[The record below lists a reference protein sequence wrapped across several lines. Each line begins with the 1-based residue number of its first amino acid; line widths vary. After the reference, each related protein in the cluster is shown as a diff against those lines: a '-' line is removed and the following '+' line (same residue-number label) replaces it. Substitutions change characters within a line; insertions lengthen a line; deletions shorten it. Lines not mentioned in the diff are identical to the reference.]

1 MTISTTSS
9 KVVAQGNGATT
20 AFTYNFLMPALAN
33 AVVTVSDPYG
43 NQTVLNNTQ
52 FSISGLGNPNGGTLT
67 YPLSGSP
74 LAVGYSITLQRIV
87 SFQQLTSLVNQN
99 GYFPAVVEAA
109 MDSLEMQ
116 IQQLNGNIS
125 PLLGQAVQLPVGY
138 AGSNALPA
146 ASPGSL
152 LGWNALGTAIVNFV
166 AQTGT
171 SLVSL
176 IASSGSSLIG
186 FIQSGT
192 GAVATTQAEVNART
206 VNLLDYMTAAQKMDC
221 YLRTGLI
228 DSLPAMNACIAAL
241 TEQGTFVYP
250 VAGRINLP
258 KGLLYLNGTLTL
270 AAGVHFVGHGAGQ
283 QGANWATSFKF
294 PINTKGILVQK
305 ANTGPNQNGGDGSI
319 LEGIFIQGS
328 GTTTTAHGIDMQ
340 ARMVL
345 RNCAIYGFGGNGI
358 NIVADSGV
366 RTNANNWVIENCTSL
381 SNGGHGLYVSGA
393 DSNAGYCHMLDASS
407 NSGWGIYD
415 NSFLGNTY
423 IACHTASNV
432 AGPYQSISANA
443 RSIFI
448 GCYSEGGQPPS
459 NITLTSFAMGGLHGA
474 GFTADSNF
482 LTTSGNKFQ
491 TASAMTSGSFTFGYN
506 QPLTSGT
513 FSQFYDTTGYY
524 TWAQNKQIGSV
535 GYQWANLGS
544 PGYLLWYDR
553 NATLA
558 NGYARDLSTGTA
570 PTGTYGAMGIDQH
583 YAGGIHQMLWRGLGT
598 APPTGVASLQGDIVY
613 NTAPVSGGYI
623 GWVCTAS
630 GTPGTW
636 KTFGLI
642 S

>member
-1 MTISTTSS
+1 MGSATTDRRMGLAGNTAYKTPATALASTNIVLSGEQTVGGVAVKAINAAGFPDRVLCIGQSDLTTNGLWDVS
-9 KVVAQGNGATT
+9 TGPWSRSVDGDGNYDWAQGSQVLIAQGSAAFQIWTLTT
-20 AFTYNFLMPALAN
+20 ANPITVGSTQLLFSPSINAGNMAALA
-33 AVVTVSDPYG
+33 
-43 NQTVLNNTQ
+43 
-52 FSISGLGNPNGGTLT
+52 
-67 YPLSGSP
+67 
-74 LAVGYSITLQRIV
+74 
-87 SFQQLTSLVNQN
+87 
-99 GYFPAVVEAA
+99 
-109 MDSLEMQ
+109 
-116 IQQLNGNIS
+116 
-125 PLLGQAVQLPVGY
+125 
-138 AGSNALPA
+138 
-146 ASPGSL
+146 
-152 LGWNALGTAIVNFV
+152 
-166 AQTGT
+166 
-171 SLVSL
+171 
-176 IASSGSSLIG
+176 ASSGSSLVG

-294 PINTKGILVQK
+294 PVNTKGILVQK

-381 SNGGHGLYVSGA
+381 VNGGHGLYVSGA
-393 DSNAGYCHMLDASS
+393 DSNAGYCHMLDAS
-407 NSGWGIYD
+407 NNGGWGIYD

-432 AGPYQSISANA
+432 AGPYQSIGANA

-459 NITLTSFAMGGLHGA
+459 NIILTSFAMGGLHGA
-474 GFTADSNF
+474 GFTAGSNF
-482 LTTSGNKFQ
+482 LTTSGNTFQ

-513 FSQFYDTTGYY
+513 FSKFYDTTGYY
-524 TWAQNKQIGSV
+524 TWAQNKQTGSV

-598 APPTGVASLQGDIVY
+598 ASPTGIASLQGDIIY

-623 GWVCTAS
+623 GWVCTVA